1 MREIREIAE
10 DSDIRLIKLTTSIE
24 LYDFIC
30 EAYVD
35 FITGYL
41 KLRNKE
47 FILKKNKKSQEKN
60 NNDYEI
66 VMEM

>member
-1 MREIREIAE
+1 M
-10 DSDIRLIKLTTSIE
+10 E
-24 LYDFIC
+24 LYDFIY
-30 EAYVD
+30 EAYIE

-41 KLRNKE
+41 KLRNKK
-47 FILKKNKKSQEKN
+47 FILEKKKKNENNN